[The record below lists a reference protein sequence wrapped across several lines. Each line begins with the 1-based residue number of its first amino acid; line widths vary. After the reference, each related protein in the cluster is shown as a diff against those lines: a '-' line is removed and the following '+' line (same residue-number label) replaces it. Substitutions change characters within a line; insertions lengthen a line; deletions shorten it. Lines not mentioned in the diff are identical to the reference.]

1 MLEALMTYVDTTTTQ
16 WTEVE
21 PGYRRMTLVNDSD
34 SGTRI
39 VLLQY
44 DAGYQLSYLD
54 EHEHD
59 EYLFVVSGTFVAQ
72 NQASTRARSSTTV
85 PGRHIGP
92 ARRTAAPSWP
102 WCGRS
107 SQEGLAGPARRR
119 VGRAAKYVPYAQ
131 KLVAGLQLSPAGRR

>member
-1 MLEALMTYVDTTTTQ
+1 MTYVDTATAQ

-21 PGYRRMTLVNDSD
+21 PGYRRMTLVNDRE

-59 EYLFVVSGTFVAQ
+59 EYLYVLSGTFVDQ
-72 NQASTRARSSTTV
+72 
-85 PGRHIGP
+85 PGFWAGNVHPQP
-92 ARRTAAPSWP
+92 ARVVASA
-102 WCGRS
+102 
-107 SQEGLAGPARRR
+107 QLARRLHLPRR
-119 VGRAAKYVPYAQ
+119 VA
-131 KLVAGLQLSPAGRR
+131 